1 MIFISFFNLADEI
14 EMGDSVNLSIENL
27 HLVQMETKEGK
38 VKLTLSMKSGFLFC
52 NISVAYHLKNELTE
66 FKIEEIIS
74 IVFNIMQS
82 NAPLATVCFT
92 NCMFIIIKKTYL
104 ITASCYLYMYAIL
117 V

>member
-52 NISVAYHLKNELTE
+52 NISVAYHLNSLSLKL
-66 FKIEEIIS
+66 KKLS
-74 IVFNIMQS
+74 QL
-82 NAPLATVCFT
+82 PL
-92 NCMFIIIKKTYL
+92 I
-104 ITASCYLYMYAIL
+104 
-117 V
+117 